1 MSVSQNV
8 WVERYRPET
17 ISDIVGHENIAD
29 RMEEFVDDPEMPNLL
44 FSGPQGVGK
53 TAMIQAFAREKY
65 GSNWRNNMMEMN
77 ASDERGIDQVR
88 DKVKG
93 FARQGAVD
101 TDFKII
107 FLDEADQL
115 TSDAQP
121 ALRRVME
128 DYSDVTRFILSC
140 NYQNQIIDPLQ
151 SRCAPFYFRRLNQG
165 EVQELIVRVL
175 TGEGISYDEETVEK
189 IAKEANGDGR
199 RAINMLQVAVDL
211 ESGELKDSWAE
222 VMVSTVDWEIIRD
235 IVDEAITGNLEDAMD
250 KLDKEV
256 VKDGVDHQ
264 TICDEFLSE
273 IRRRSDI
280 PADARVKIVDKI
292 AECDYRIM
300 YGANP
305 HVQFHSLLCDM
316 HVARHLSL
324 PNYREDQE

>member
-17 ISDIVGHENIAD
+17 IEDIIGHDEIKD
-29 RMEEFVDDPEMPNLL
+29 RMREFVDDPEMPNLL
-44 FSGPQGVGK
+44 FAGPQGVGK
-53 TAMIQAFAREKY
+53 TAMIQAFCKEKY
-65 GSNWRNNMMEMN
+65 GDNWRNNMLEMN
-77 ASDERGIDQVR
+77 ASDERGISDVR
-88 DKVKG
+88 DKIKG
-93 FARQGAVD
+93 FARQGTVD
-101 TDFKII
+101 ADFKII

-151 SRCAPFYFRRLNQG
+151 SRCAPFYFSRLNEG
-165 EVQELIVRVL
+165 EVQELIVDVL

-211 ESGELKDSWAE
+211 EDRELRGEWAD
-222 VMVSTVDWEIIRD
+222 VMVSTVSWETIRD
-235 IVDEAITGNLEDAMD
+235 IVDEAITGNLEDAME
-250 KLDKEV
+250 KLDNEII
-256 VKDGVDHQ
+256 KDGVDHQ
-264 TICDEFLSE
+264 TICDEFLRE
-273 IRRRSDI
+273 IKRRSDI
-280 PADARVKIVDKI
+280 PADARVKIIDKI
-292 AECDYRIM
+292 AETDYRIM

-305 HVQFHSLLCDM
+305 HVQFHSLICDM

-324 PNYREDQE
+324 PNYRDEE

>member
-8 WVERYRPET
+8 WVEKYRPET
-17 ISDIVGHENIAD
+17 IEDIIGHDEIKG
-29 RMEEFVDDPEMPNLL
+29 RMREFVDDPEMPNLL
-44 FSGPQGVGK
+44 FAGPQGVGK
-53 TAMIQAFAREKY
+53 TAMIQAFCKEKY
-65 GSNWRNNMMEMN
+65 GDNWRNNMLEMN
-77 ASDERGIDQVR
+77 ASDERGISDVR
-88 DKVKG
+88 DKIKG
-93 FARQGAVD
+93 FARQGTVD
-101 TDFKII
+101 ADFKII

-151 SRCAPFYFRRLNQG
+151 SRCAPFYFSRLNEG
-165 EVQELIVRVL
+165 EVQQLIVDVL

-211 ESGELKDSWAE
+211 EDRELRGEWAD
-222 VMVSTVDWEIIRD
+222 VMVSTVSWETIRD
-235 IVDEAITGNLEDAMD
+235 IVDEAITGNLEDAME
-250 KLDKEV
+250 KLDNEII
-256 VKDGVDHQ
+256 KDGVDHQ
-264 TICDEFLSE
+264 TICDEFLRE
-273 IRRRSDI
+273 IKRRSDI
-280 PADARVKIVDKI
+280 PADARVKIIDKI
-292 AECDYRIM
+292 AETDYRIM

-305 HVQFHSLLCDM
+305 HVQFHSLICDM

-324 PNYREDQE
+324 PNYRDEE

>member
-17 ISDIVGHENIAD
+17 IEDIIGHDEIKG
-29 RMEEFVDDPEMPNLL
+29 RMREFVDDPEMPNLL
-44 FSGPQGVGK
+44 FAGPQGVGK
-53 TAMIQAFAREKY
+53 TAMIQAFCKEKY
-65 GSNWRNNMMEMN
+65 GDNWRNNMLEMN
-77 ASDERGIDQVR
+77 ASDERGISDVR
-88 DKVKG
+88 DKIKG
-93 FARQGAVD
+93 FARQGTVD
-101 TDFKII
+101 ADFKII

-151 SRCAPFYFRRLNQG
+151 SRCAPFYFSRLNEG
-165 EVQELIVRVL
+165 EVQQLIVDVL

-211 ESGELKDSWAE
+211 EDRELRGEWAD
-222 VMVSTVDWEIIRD
+222 VMVSTVSWETIRD
-235 IVDEAITGNLEDAMD
+235 IVDEAITGNLEDAME
-250 KLDKEV
+250 KLDNEII
-256 VKDGVDHQ
+256 KDGVDHQ
-264 TICDEFLSE
+264 TICDEFLRE
-273 IRRRSDI
+273 IKRRSDI
-280 PADARVKIVDKI
+280 PADARVKIIDKI
-292 AECDYRIM
+292 AETDYRIM

-305 HVQFHSLLCDM
+305 HVQFHSLICDM

-324 PNYREDQE
+324 PNYRDEE